1 MATQNQMKM
10 TQKQSWM
17 HWFDEDSSYL
27 DEAAAAPAIPEGVPT
42 DTKNKDGVLVDEFG
56 LPQIP
61 ASQTCTIQVYHV
73 K

>member
-27 DEAAAAPAIPEGVPT
+27 DEAAAAPAIPEAVSI
-42 DTKNKDGVLVDEFG
+42 DTKNKDGVMVDEFG
-56 LPQIP
+56 STHIP
-61 ASQTCTIQVYHV
+61 ASQTCIIQVLRV